1 MTLFDVSGRSSPG
14 SGRPIP
20 MTSHASKSTP
30 DSESSTTENSTA
42 SIKSG
47 GRKKDCCG
55 SHSHCKSELQKEESI
70 KLAERMAEALARARS
85 ARSDPAAA
93 AAAATKRQAPSSAL
107 AYLMHNNIM
116 KRTLH
121 TGGSFTQLPDEC
133 RAAGGGIAYPPE
145 TKFIFDYRI
154 RDPNEPDI
162 FLDDTKK
169 YGKRMELYSGKDF
182 QIEFWEQCLG
192 TMLVGEVASFLVP
205 ARCLVSFPAVN
216 KKLRDYMLDKGA
228 PGSAG
233 GAPKHTCGFMSLRDQ
248 GGLGYPDLD
257 DLMTNPRTLE
267 FIFELISVV
276 LPSQARKETWI
287 MTPEEKAK
295 TVPSLRKEGNDLY
308 AAGKWFEAAAKY
320 EEALGLLEQLLLREK
335 PGEPEHR
342 SIDLSR
348 VPFRVNLAQC
358 QFKLK
363 DYYGAIK
370 STTEALAGEPSNTKA
385 LFRRAMSY
393 SAVGDLDLSE
403 SDFRKLVTLAPEMRG
418 TVDRELANL
427 AAKRKACKEEE
438 RRRLAGKL
446 FSPANGTSV
455 S

>member
-1 MTLFDVSGRSSPG
+1 
-14 SGRPIP
+14 
-20 MTSHASKSTP
+20 MTSHASKTSP
-30 DSESSTTENSTA
+30 DSESSTTEDSTA
-42 SIKSG
+42 SFKSG
-47 GRKKDCCG
+47 VRSKDCG
-55 SHSHCKSELQKEESI
+55 RGAHSHCKSELQKEESI

-85 ARSDPAAA
+85 DPAAA
-93 AAAATKRQAPSSAL
+93 AVAASAAKRQAPSSAL

-121 TGGSFTQLPDEC
+121 TGGGSLAPLPDEC
-133 RAAGGGIAYPPE
+133 RAPGGGIAYPRE

-154 RDPNEPDI
+154 RDPDEPDV

-192 TMLVGEVASFLVP
+192 TMLIGEVASFLVP

-216 KKLRDYMLDKGA
+216 KKLRDYMLNKGG

-233 GAPKHTCGFMSLRDQ
+233 GAPKHTCGFMSLREQ

-257 DLMTNPRTLE
+257 DLMTNPKTLE

-287 MTPEEKAK
+287 MTPEEKAN

-335 PGEPEHR
+335 PGEPEHVR
-342 SIDLSR
+342 IDLSR

-370 STTEALAGEPSNTKA
+370 STTEALASDPSNTKA

-403 SDFRKLVTLAPEMRG
+403 SDFRKLVTLAPEVRA
-418 TVDRELANL
+418 TVDRELASL

-446 FSPANGTSV
+446 FSPANDTSV